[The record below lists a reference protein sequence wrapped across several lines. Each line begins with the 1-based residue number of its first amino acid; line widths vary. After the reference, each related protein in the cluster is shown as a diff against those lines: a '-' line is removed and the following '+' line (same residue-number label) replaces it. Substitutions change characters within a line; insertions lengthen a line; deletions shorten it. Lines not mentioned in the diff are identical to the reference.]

1 MDHKTCVKRHIWK
14 FWIWW
19 PFLTWPWPWPGL
31 NMKQFHSSVPLPGPW
46 EYIWKVLGETCYVW
60 GHYGLQPENT
70 RFWPLT
76 WPWPDTWPQ
85 FGIFESDL
93 EASRR
98 DLSNAASP
106 VSLRP
111 SVFEIAGGGR
121 IRPPPPPRLWWVQKQ
136 PRRWR
141 VKVCADRRTVQPKQ
155 VAVKT
160 PSDES
165 STPDTRAE
173 AFKSCERKN
182 SIRVT
187 NEKFDACTHVN
198 GWKPAVY
205 MSCFSQNFHFLHV
218 PYDISS
224 VFIR

>member
-31 NMKQFHSSVPLPGPW
+31 NMKQFHSSVPSPGPW

-60 GHYGLQPENT
+60 GHYDLQPENI

-85 FGIFESDL
+85 FWTFESGL

-98 DLSNAASP
+98 DLSNAASSI
-106 VSLRP
+106 SLRP
-111 SVFEIAGGGR
+111 SVFEIAGGVGSD
-121 IRPPPPPRLWWVQKQ
+121 PPRLWWVQKQ

-141 VKVCADRRTVQPKQ
+141 VNTRTGGGSENHTVWRGVYNAP
-155 VAVKT
+155 
-160 PSDES
+160 PIDLSSYES
-165 STPDTRAE
+165 
-173 AFKSCERKN
+173 
-182 SIRVT
+182 
-187 NEKFDACTHVN
+187 
-198 GWKPAVY
+198 
-205 MSCFSQNFHFLHV
+205 
-218 PYDISS
+218 
-224 VFIR
+224 

>member
-76 WPWPDTWPQ
+76 WLWPDTWPQ
-85 FGIFESDL
+85 FWIFESGL

-121 IRPPPPPRLWWVQKQ
+121 IRPPPRLWWVQKQ

-141 VKVCADRRTVQPKQ
+141 VNRTLQFSGGFFIP
-155 VAVKT
+155 
-160 PSDES
+160 PDDS
-165 STPDTRAE
+165 STLENYSASSED
-173 AFKSCERKN
+173 
-182 SIRVT
+182 RVW
-187 NEKFDACTHVN
+187 N
-198 GWKPAVY
+198 GFIP
-205 MSCFSQNFHFLHV
+205 MSPV
-218 PYDISS
+218 
-224 VFIR
+224 

>member
-31 NMKQFHSSVPLPGPW
+31 NMKQFHSSVPSPGPW

-60 GHYGLQPENT
+60 GHYGLQPKNI

-85 FGIFESDL
+85 FWTFESGL

-98 DLSNAASP
+98 DLSNAASS

-111 SVFEIAGGGR
+111 SVFEIAGGGVGSD
-121 IRPPPPPRLWWVQKQ
+121 PPPPGCGGYRNSPGGGGLTFALVGGIFCPPPCGFSRM
-136 PRRWR
+136 
-141 VKVCADRRTVQPKQ
+141 
-155 VAVKT
+155 
-160 PSDES
+160 
-165 STPDTRAE
+165 TR
-173 AFKSCERKN
+173 KRKG
-182 SIRVT
+182 
-187 NEKFDACTHVN
+187 A
-198 GWKPAVY
+198 A
-205 MSCFSQNFHFLHV
+205 
-218 PYDISS
+218 
-224 VFIR
+224 

>member
-31 NMKQFHSSVPLPGPW
+31 NMKQFHSSVPSHGPW

-70 RFWPLT
+70 WFWPLT

-85 FGIFESDL
+85 FWIFESGL

-98 DLSNAASP
+98 DLSNAASS

-111 SVFEIAGGGR
+111 SVFEIAGGVGSD
-121 IRPPPPPRLWWVQKQ
+121 PPRLWWVQKQ

-141 VKVCADRRTVQPKQ
+141 VNTRTGEGGGGKKCPPLRFFADSG
-155 VAVKT
+155 KT
-160 PSDES
+160 APRSAAIFS
-165 STPDTRAE
+165 
-173 AFKSCERKN
+173 
-182 SIRVT
+182 V
-187 NEKFDACTHVN
+187 
-198 GWKPAVY
+198 PAHNWIWNLV
-205 MSCFSQNFHFLHV
+205 
-218 PYDISS
+218 
-224 VFIR
+224 

>member
-85 FGIFESDL
+85 FWIFESGL

-111 SVFEIAGGGR
+111 SVFEIAGGVGSD
-121 IRPPPPPRLWWVQKQ
+121 PPPPPRLWWVQKQ

-141 VKVCADRRTVQPKQ
+141 VREPAPTEAVS
-155 VAVKT
+155 VKT
-160 PSDES
+160 ADSKKKLLLK
-165 STPDTRAE
+165 RA
-173 AFKSCERKN
+173 
-182 SIRVT
+182 
-187 NEKFDACTHVN
+187 
-198 GWKPAVY
+198 
-205 MSCFSQNFHFLHV
+205 FSHWRIQRPVLEGPKV
-218 PYDISS
+218 LTW
-224 VFIR
+224 RT

>member
-31 NMKQFHSSVPLPGPW
+31 NMKQFHSLVPSPGPW

-70 RFWPLT
+70 RFWHLT

-85 FGIFESDL
+85 FWIFESGL

-98 DLSNAASP
+98 DLSNAASS

-111 SVFEIAGGGR
+111 SVFEIAGGVGSD
-121 IRPPPPPRLWWVQKQ
+121 PPRLWWVQKQ
-136 PRRWR
+136 PRRWW
-141 VKVCADRRTVQPKQ
+141 VKNVFVSAHCASFFQTGHFETHAVDDAFVLFVVTVF
-155 VAVKT
+155 VL
-160 PSDES
+160 
-165 STPDTRAE
+165 
-173 AFKSCERKN
+173 C
-182 SIRVT
+182 I
-187 NEKFDACTHVN
+187 
-198 GWKPAVY
+198 
-205 MSCFSQNFHFLHV
+205 
-218 PYDISS
+218 
-224 VFIR
+224 

>member
-31 NMKQFHSSVPLPGPW
+31 NMKQFHSSVPSPGPW

-85 FGIFESDL
+85 FWIFESGL

-98 DLSNAASP
+98 DLSNAASS

-111 SVFEIAGGGR
+111 SVFEIAGGSD
-121 IRPPPPPRLWWVQKQ
+121 PTPPPPRLWWVQKQ

-141 VKVCADRRTVQPKQ
+141 VNQRCLL
-155 VAVKT
+155 
-160 PSDES
+160 
-165 STPDTRAE
+165 PD
-173 AFKSCERKN
+173 
-182 SIRVT
+182 
-187 NEKFDACTHVN
+187 
-198 GWKPAVY
+198 
-205 MSCFSQNFHFLHV
+205 
-218 PYDISS
+218 
-224 VFIR
+224 

>member
-70 RFWPLT
+70 RFWHLT

-85 FGIFESDL
+85 FWIFESGL

-141 VKVCADRRTVQPKQ
+141 VNKSKHRNQGTGKILFVIQ
-155 VAVKT
+155 T
-160 PSDES
+160 PL
-165 STPDTRAE
+165 T
-173 AFKSCERKN
+173 F
-182 SIRVT
+182 V
-187 NEKFDACTHVN
+187 
-198 GWKPAVY
+198 
-205 MSCFSQNFHFLHV
+205 
-218 PYDISS
+218 
-224 VFIR
+224 